1 MVAKH
6 KNNEVFFED
15 YTKLKPLG
23 SGSYASVFKVR
34 HNNLGYVRAIKILNQ
49 TLDRG
54 EDDPIFEKF
63 IDECRLLLRL
73 GNGCHPNIVRIYHP
87 LLRSHHALVEM
98 DYIDGEDLYKY
109 LERETFIDVNEIINL
124 AKNIGSA
131 LAYCHVD
138 VHEYCLNGDENDFEV
153 DPDDAG
159 KIVYDRE
166 KMIKKYRVVHN
177 DMHSRNIMRAKDG
190 RYVLLDFGLSIE
202 GNSVVRKSQRENGAP
217 EYKAPEKW
225 DSAEPTPETDIYGF
239 GVILYEMLAGQVP
252 FKLDKKNR
260 NSIEA
265 EYRLSNEHKN
275 NKPPQILELRK
286 KAFEKKNPGKKYD
299 KDYPDWLEELIL
311 KCLEKK
317 PEDRFADGKELYEFV
332 KEHNSL
338 KNEIERLR
346 AELNEVCANAGKLPG
361 LGQRSLEKL
370 QVEKANADKKIKSLE
385 AEVEKLQALLTAANK
400 TLPDPVSGSVVVPES
415 PVSVDLISLRREW
428 RGVKAR
434 AVAAADNPN
443 KAIGILR
450 KFYSVCMNKGA
461 VDLTEE
467 VEKEIVRIKSR
478 SVTTDAADGLRKT
491 KPMTS
496 QMVDLM
502 KNGKLDEVKILCR
515 KNGNAE
521 LLRKIT
527 RLQSSRNRISHLE
540 KSIEIYRLTRDAD
553 KINNII
559 NELKAFIA
567 LCDEVSYP
575 VSEFKTLLSEY
586 SKILK

>member
-54 EDDPIFEKF
+54 EDDPVFEKF

-217 EYKAPEKW
+217 EFKAPEKW

-317 PEDRFADGKELYEFV
+317 PEDRFADGKELYDFIGSKLMVYSESHYVELQNKIRELESDNKRLGDELAKFKNEFFN
-332 KEHNSL
+332 KESVTQLKKQLERKTMKVASLSSEVQDL
-338 KNEIERLR
+338 KNK
-346 AELNEVCANAGKLPG
+346 LN
-361 LGQRSLEKL
+361 
-370 QVEKANADKKIKSLE
+370 KKNQS
-385 AEVEKLQALLTAANK
+385 
-400 TLPDPVSGSVVVPES
+400 
-415 PVSVDLISLRREW
+415 
-428 RGVKAR
+428 
-434 AVAAADNPN
+434 
-443 KAIGILR
+443 
-450 KFYSVCMNKGA
+450 NKG
-461 VDLTEE
+461 
-467 VEKEIVRIKSR
+467 
-478 SVTTDAADGLRKT
+478 DG
-491 KPMTS
+491 
-496 QMVDLM
+496 
-502 KNGKLDEVKILCR
+502 
-515 KNGNAE
+515 
-521 LLRKIT
+521 
-527 RLQSSRNRISHLE
+527 
-540 KSIEIYRLTRDAD
+540 
-553 KINNII
+553 NII
-559 NELKAFIA
+559 TINDF
-567 LCDEVSYP
+567 D
-575 VSEFKTLLSEY
+575 F
-586 SKILK
+586 